1 MGLITINGVN
11 PFSGQSDPYI
21 SLSSNISYEGGEGD
35 IKNTYTLNGAIT
47 GCNKQALID
56 LQTGLAYSFDWER
69 DATIPQ
75 NIKIS
80 GVIEASPTSQIVPV
94 SLNFD
99 SSNYIGA
106 INYTLTLE
114 LFTGLLRPT
123 EEEENLI
130 EKAHTETTNI
140 DENECVSI
148 STNISCQPNQNLT
161 GCGAIEAANRWISG
175 QLGKTKLGEITRTKN
190 LPLNSESLTINPI
203 TSSVSYS
210 SQHGQDCDD
219 ITEAGAPHTGFQMAY
234 CTESDLEDN
243 NCVSGNSITKY
254 NGEVYKSG
262 AIESDL
268 IQYLNDN
275 LLTGFPNHNNLS
287 IDYTNSQDSIVFSFD
302 SLSNVNGLVYEPRDL
317 LIDDYTTTI
326 DINHENSSKSYSV
339 DGTISILNKTYESN
353 NTVLEMTTSE
363 VLNRAKDHING
374 EGPLSSI
381 SINRN
386 DQEGTLSYSAKFSDG
401 NNPDENESGISNR
414 SVSYTPS
421 LYQYTVR
428 HTLECEYAISKSR
441 CPNRGSVSASVT
453 AISGSGYD
461 YLSSAQDEAT
471 RLISTFGGEREEDED
486 VDYASDKSSV
496 TVTKSYS
503 FKGTPFN

>member
-1 MGLITINGVN
+1 MSLITINGVN
-11 PFSGQSDPYI
+11 PFEGQSDPYI
-21 SLSSNISYEGGEGD
+21 SLDSNISYQGDEGE

-47 GCNKQALID
+47 GCSKQALIN

-69 DATIPQ
+69 DVTIPQ

-80 GVIEASPTSQIVPV
+80 GVIEATPTSQIIPV
-94 SLNFD
+94 SLSFD

-114 LFTGLLRPT
+114 LFTGLLQP
-123 EEEENLI
+123 EGEEENLI
-130 EKAHTETTNI
+130 EKTHTETTNI

-161 GCGAIEAANRWISG
+161 GCGAIEAANKWISG

-234 CTESDLEDN
+234 CTEANLEDD
-243 NCVSGNSITKY
+243 NCVSGNSITTY
-254 NGEVYKSG
+254 NGEVYRSG
-262 AIESDL
+262 ASESEL
-268 IQYLNDN
+268 VGYLNNN
-275 LLTGFPNHNNLS
+275 LLTGFPNHKNLS
-287 IDYTNSQDSIVFSFD
+287 IDYTNSKDSITFSFD
-302 SLSNVNGLVYEPRDL
+302 SLFNVNGLVYEPKDL

-326 DINHENSSKSYSV
+326 DTDHQNDSKSYSV
-339 DGTISILNKTYESN
+339 NGTISILNKTYENN
-353 NTVLEMTTSE
+353 NTVLEMTNEE

-374 EGPLSSI
+374 EGPLLSI
-381 SINRN
+381 SIDRN
-386 DQEGTLSYSAKFSDG
+386 DQEGSLSYNAQFSDG
-401 NNPDENESGISNR
+401 NEDEDNKISNS
-414 SVSYTPS
+414 SVNYTPS

-428 HTLECEYAISKSR
+428 HTLECDYAISKSK
-441 CPNRGSVSASVT
+441 CANRGSVSASVT

-461 YLSSAQDEAT
+461 YLAVAKEETT
-471 RLISTFGGEREEDED
+471 RLVKAFGGQREEDED
-486 VDYASDKSSV
+486 IDYTSDKSAV
-496 TVTKSYS
+496 TVTRNYS
-503 FKGTPFN
+503 FKGNIFN